1 MWVGLIQ
8 SAEGIVRK
16 RLASLEE
23 GILLADSLWT
33 WTAIIPWASSQLA
46 YPADFE
52 LADLHKHSLPRAL
65 FLCRTLMIH
74 HDTSIPLGECEAMVS
89 DSQNENLKILCLH
102 LIIILKIRHSYSGS
116 SGYSFPIRGPLYNIS
131 DEVHDRVMT
140 VGARWLSKVTAL

>member
-8 SAEGIVRK
+8 SVEGFVRK

-23 GILLADSLWT
+23 RILLADSLWT
-33 WTAIIPWASSQLA
+33 WTEILPWISSQLA

-74 HDTSIPLGECEAMVS
+74 HGTRITLGECEDMIS

-102 LIIILKIRHSYSGS
+102 LIIILKIRYSYSGS
-116 SGYSFPIRGPLYNIS
+116 SGCSFPIRGPLYDIG
-131 DEVHDRVMT
+131 DEVCDRVMT
-140 VGARWLSKVTAL
+140 VGASWLFKVTAL